1 MTTRPLAFML
11 SCALPVGLA
20 LAALPARAA
29 QSYEACTGFITSV
42 PATIT
47 TQGTWCMDRDLATS
61 LASGSAIIISTNNV
75 TLDCNHFKLGGLGAG
90 PNSMASGV
98 SASGRLNTTIRNC
111 NIRGFRTGVALSG
124 SGHLVEDSRF
134 DFNLLRGIQV
144 LGDGSVIRRNQV
156 RDTGEANGEPLILG
170 IYGEGS
176 VDVLDNLITGVRGP
190 SGGNTSAW
198 GIWIYG
204 GVGARAARN
213 TVRDLVP
220 TGTGNAQGIY
230 TSNGSKVFLDDNRVV
245 LASPLAGSVGFRCN
259 ALGGS
264 LRGNT
269 AWGFSSLTSS
279 CLDDGGNVQR

>member
-1 MTTRPLAFML
+1 MTTRPLAYML

-29 QSYEACTGFITSV
+29 QSYEACTGFITSL

-47 TQGTWCMDRDLATS
+47 TQGTWCMDRDLATALS
-61 LASGSAIIISTNNV
+61 SGSAITIATNNV

-90 PNSMASGV
+90 PTSSALGV
-98 SASGRLNTTIRNC
+98 SASSRLNATIRNC

-134 DFNLLRGIQV
+134 DLNLVSGIQV
-144 LGDGSVIRRNQV
+144 AGDGSVIRRNQV
-156 RDTGEANGEPLILG
+156 RNTGEVNGEALAMG
-170 IYGEGS
+170 IYAEGS

-190 SGGNTSAW
+190 NDGNTSAR

-204 GVGARAARN
+204 GVGSRAARN

-230 TSNGSKVFLDDNRVV
+230 TSNGSRVFIDDNRVV
-245 LASPLAGSVGFRCN
+245 LPSPLAASVGFRCN
-259 ALGGS
+259 AVGGS